1 MEDLGHISERS
12 KGFSYNIDYSV
23 VLTPMDK
30 KLLQQIHSHSSFLRQ
45 ECAGF
50 ELLGTIN
57 FNDKFIARKNLKKQK
72 KNIQSV
78 GASGDRGIEPLHEL
92 EKRAKSENY

>member
-1 MEDLGHISERS
+1 M
-12 KGFSYNIDYSV
+12 
-23 VLTPMDK
+23 
-30 KLLQQIHSHSSFLRQ
+30 QIIGVRLALAIVRQ

-72 KNIQSV
+72 NIQSV

>member
-1 MEDLGHISERS
+1 M
-12 KGFSYNIDYSV
+12 
-23 VLTPMDK
+23 
-30 KLLQQIHSHSSFLRQ
+30 QIIGVRLALAIVRQ
-45 ECAGF
+45 EFAGF

-57 FNDKFIARKNLKKQK
+57 FNDKFIARKNLKKQ

>member
-1 MEDLGHISERS
+1 M
-12 KGFSYNIDYSV
+12 
-23 VLTPMDK
+23 
-30 KLLQQIHSHSSFLRQ
+30 QIIGVRLPLAIVRQ

-57 FNDKFIARKNLKKQK
+57 FNDKFIARKNLKKQ
-72 KNIQSV
+72 SV